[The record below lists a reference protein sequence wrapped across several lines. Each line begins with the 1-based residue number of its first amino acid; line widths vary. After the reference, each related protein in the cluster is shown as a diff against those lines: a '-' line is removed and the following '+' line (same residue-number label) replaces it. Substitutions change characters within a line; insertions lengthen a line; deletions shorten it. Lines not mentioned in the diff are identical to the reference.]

1 MLRLKTVCGSERL
14 QRTQGKSLCTLKS
27 RVWWWEYQEPKKH
40 WKKPLLLVTLTH
52 SRVKSVVCL
61 RASQLYITHNFF
73 NTLTYEIPFIYIY
86 RSKGNNSE
94 TMRETFFLFCQLEK
108 GSKELSV
115 YVSKIKIRINTQSST
130 TYTDEEKSFLY
141 IQVKI
146 KCLSKGKIRN

>member
-1 MLRLKTVCGSERL
+1 
-14 QRTQGKSLCTLKS
+14 
-27 RVWWWEYQEPKKH
+27 
-40 WKKPLLLVTLTH
+40 
-52 SRVKSVVCL
+52 
-61 RASQLYITHNFF
+61 
-73 NTLTYEIPFIYIY
+73 
-86 RSKGNNSE
+86 
-94 TMRETFFLFCQLEK
+94 MRETFFLFCQLEK